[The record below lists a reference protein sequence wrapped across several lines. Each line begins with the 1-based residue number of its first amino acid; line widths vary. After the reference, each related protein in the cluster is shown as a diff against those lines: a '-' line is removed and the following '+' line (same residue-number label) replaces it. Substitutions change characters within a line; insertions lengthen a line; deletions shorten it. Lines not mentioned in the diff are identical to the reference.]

1 MAKEACRHSWN
12 MTNTRFGFIVV
23 EKCYHCKQERSYF
36 AAEHIPPKE
45 EYREGEH
52 FWDYL
57 GSAQSFQF
65 SLKCRKCG
73 LEIPFD
79 DVLGLMMCSGCTPD
93 CDAHIISSICEGQ
106 RAWVYVA
113 LCYQPDIG
121 SKGAMGEKLAILSTY
136 FNDRIR
142 TPGKKIIVVPGW
154 LVRDIDVCKGTV
166 LKDVGMF
173 EVEPQEASS

>member
-1 MAKEACRHSWN
+1 

-73 LEIPFD
+73 VEIPFD

-173 EVEPQEASS
+173 EVETQEATS